1 MLHFSAR
8 DALYVASCRFNY
20 TKGKPICQAKSHE
33 EASDNGHA
41 SFGWIFRPRF
51 LGSRPA
57 DRSPGASILP
67 DPCMHFGSV
76 LQLQIDFGN
85 HSCRRPLP
93 WGGSDSP
100 PAPPPLAMSLK
111 IAITA
116 QKKPLQASFFSKNKK
131 SYQKIK
137 KALDFSKAKCYNILG
152 FRSKHRKNRKI
163 WVWRS
168 W

>member
-1 MLHFSAR
+1 MLRFSAR
-8 DALYVASCRFNY
+8 DALYVAPFRLNY
-20 TKGKPICQAKSHE
+20 TKGKPICQARKAMKKRAKTDTHPSAGYS
-33 EASDNGHA
+33 ASV
-41 SFGWIFRPRF
+41 SQISPRRPF
-51 LGSRPA
+51 
-57 DRSPGASILP
+57 PGVSILP

-76 LQLQIDFGN
+76 LQLHIDFGN

-100 PAPPPLAMSLK
+100 PPPPPLAMSLK